1 MVPVNF
7 LLTIFTDLE
16 MKAFDIPKLRGY
28 FAAKYPEQHL
38 FHNHL
43 PDGGQDFRYPR
54 IQYRIIDGHPA
65 LIGIHEGLELMKQVF
80 LETRELQIGDDLL
93 IVNERMIKLVQQD
106 FGETGDYH
114 SYRFASPWMALNQ
127 ENYSDYLKMNTMQQ
141 KQKLKSILRGN
152 LLTLA
157 KGFNYTIAD
166 FDAVEVDGWFK
177 PVERN
182 FHKIPM
188 QCFTG
193 EFTTNFL
200 IPDLLGL
207 GKQVAR
213 GFGVVKRIME
223 ER

>member
-1 MVPVNF
+1 MISVEY
-7 LLTIFTDLE
+7 LLVVFTEVDFSPSE
-16 MKAFDIPKLRGY
+16 IPRLRGY
-28 FAAKYPEQHL
+28 FAQKYPDTHL
-38 FHNHL
+38 FHNHMPGASL
-43 PDGGQDFRYPR
+43 DYRFPK
-54 IQYRIIDGHPA
+54 IQYRIVDGHPA
-65 LIGIHEGLELMKQVF
+65 LIGLGEGIEIMKRVF
-80 LETRELQIGDDLL
+80 FETTE
-93 IVNERMIKLVQQD
+93 IVLGTKIWNINERTIKLTRTE
-106 FGETGDYH
+106 FGQSAEYYT
-114 SYRFASPWMALNQ
+114 YRFISPWMALNQ
-127 ENYSDYLKMNTMQQ
+127 DNHRDFIELDQMRQ

-157 KGFNYTIAD
+157 KGLSYTIPD
-166 FDAVEVDGWFK
+166 FDRVELDGWFK

-213 GFGVVKRIME
+213 GFGVMKRIME